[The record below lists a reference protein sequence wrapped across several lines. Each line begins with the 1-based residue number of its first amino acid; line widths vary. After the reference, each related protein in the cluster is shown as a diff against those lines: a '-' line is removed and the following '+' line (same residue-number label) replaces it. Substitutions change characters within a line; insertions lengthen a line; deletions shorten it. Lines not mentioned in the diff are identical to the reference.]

1 MDILNKS
8 LWDRE
13 MHAVGKKKIIEL
25 AYLNRF
31 HVYYSHTLWGHYMC
45 NLMRIFLLELQ
56 KAYKSDSHAQVLD
69 KENATQAH

>member
-1 MDILNKS
+1 
-8 LWDRE
+8 
-13 MHAVGKKKIIEL
+13 MHAVGKKIIEP

-45 NLMRIFLLELQ
+45 NLMRIFLFEPQ
-56 KAYKSDSHAQVLD
+56 KAYMPDSQAQVLD